1 MLASFV
7 RFGGMFPGT
16 ADVDVGGRRP
26 GCERVSRSQTSIAVS
41 RAEKQGMSNDT
52 LLGILVIVFLLILVL
67 AIYVVYA
74 YTAPLAV
81 LDLPRY
87 QYNGVL
93 V

>member
-1 MLASFV
+1 MSMWV
-7 RFGGMFPGT
+7 
-16 ADVDVGGRRP
+16 VGVQIESRVPLTDARYHV
-26 GCERVSRSQTSIAVS
+26 CIRERAHELEALLRNSPCSMDA
-41 RAEKQGMSNDT
+41 